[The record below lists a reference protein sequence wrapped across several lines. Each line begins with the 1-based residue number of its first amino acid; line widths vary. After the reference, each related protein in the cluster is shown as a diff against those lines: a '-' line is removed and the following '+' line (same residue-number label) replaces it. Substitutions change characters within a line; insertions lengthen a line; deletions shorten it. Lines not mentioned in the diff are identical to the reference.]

1 MKTTTVDEYKSYCK
15 EHLLELISSSVE
27 PVTMKLA
34 DQWMKRTLDN
44 LKELTCRLLKVPGSR
59 LHLHTI
65 TEDCIAVHWLCPVS
79 ILPALREAILSATD
93 SLRLEGILQIFIGE
107 EAVMGKCV
115 RLALALSCQC
125 SIMQL

>member
-44 LKELTCRLLKVPGSR
+44 LKELTCRLLKVPGSH
-59 LHLHTI
+59 LNLHTI

-79 ILPALREAILSATD
+79 VVPAHREAILSATEF
-93 SLRLEGILQIFIGE
+93 LRLEGILQIFIGE

-115 RLALALSCQC
+115 RTV
-125 SIMQL
+125 